1 MPGRVASCSGDNR
14 SAAAVPAQ
22 IQSFSPLPF
31 RFSRPVILGRR
42 EDFLRDSCAAGVS
55 KVMNDAAEKPRN
67 NQRTE
72 YMKTSLLLA
81 IAAVAVLAAVN
92 TVSADEALLSPR
104 AKANQPSRISR
115 SGIDPDLVRGQ
126 NDPGVA
132 AQAKA

>member
-1 MPGRVASCSGDNR
+1 
-14 SAAAVPAQ
+14 
-22 IQSFSPLPF
+22 
-31 RFSRPVILGRR
+31 
-42 EDFLRDSCAAGVS
+42 
-55 KVMNDAAEKPRN
+55 MNDAAEKPRH

-72 YMKTSLLLA
+72 YMKTSFFLA
-81 IAAVAVLAAVN
+81 AAAVAVLAAVN

-132 AQAKA
+132 AQAKASGAHSMIAGASKNDPDLVRAQAAKTGSPKGLEQLHENGRDFQVAPVK